1 MILQDSMK
9 IYKSRSEKTPAL
21 RNKSGNAI
29 MFSVAGKRGVS
40 LKALQNKSFAAE
52 LGLIFVTM
60 IWGSAFV
67 VVKNA
72 TATVPT
78 SWMIAI
84 RFGIAAIFL
93 CAFFHR
99 RLRKIGTAELKWGL
113 FIGLQNVAAFEFQ
126 TNGVKDTTAGK
137 NAFLTAV
144 YCVIVPFLYWAV
156 RKKKPRAAQVVSA
169 FLCIAGVGFLSLE
182 KDLSVNYGD
191 LLSLICGLFFA
202 IQIVTIGILTEKYD
216 PILLSIT
223 QIGATSVLA
232 LPLAA
237 LTEPFPSG
245 LPAGSVLSLLY
256 LGLFSTMLTAV
267 LQMVCQKYTPPS
279 KASLIMS
286 LESVFGSLCGIV
298 FLSEPVTPKIIAGF
312 ALIFVAIVLSE
323 RAPGTFRFRRK
334 SASAGEQPKVPADR
348 TG

>member
-1 MILQDSMK
+1 MK
-9 IYKSRSEKTPAL
+9 K
-21 RNKSGNAI
+21 
-29 MFSVAGKRGVS
+29 
-40 LKALQNKSFAAE
+40 LQNKSLAAE
-52 LGLIFVTM
+52 LGLVLVTI
-60 IWGSAFV
+60 IWGSGFV

-78 SWMIAI
+78 GWMIAI

-99 RLRKIGTAELKWGL
+99 RLREIGPAELKCGL
-113 FIGLQNVAAFEFQ
+113 FIGVENVVAFEFQ
-126 TNGVKDTTAGK
+126 TNGIRYTTAGK

-156 RKKKPRAAQVVSA
+156 KKQKPRATHVVSA

-182 KDLSVNYGD
+182 KDLTVNYGD
-191 LLSLICGLFFA
+191 MLSLVCGLIFA

-216 PILLSIT
+216 PILLSVT
-223 QIGATSVLA
+223 QIAATSVLA

-237 LTEPFPSG
+237 LTEPFPAV
-245 LPAGSVLSLLY
+245 LPTGSVLSLLY

-279 KASLIMS
+279 RASLIMS
-286 LESVFGSLCGIV
+286 LESVFGSVCGIL
-298 FLSEPVTPKIIAGF
+298 FLSEPMTLKIFAGF

-323 RAPGTFRFRRK
+323 RQPGAFRFRKK
-334 SASAGEQPKVPADR
+334 SAAAAEQPVSVPVDR